1 MARLPP
7 VLSVHDFPR
16 PELDALR
23 LDGEIFRVDDCVA
36 PIDELPTPQ
45 LRAAALA
52 LELPPRLVAEQRT
65 AAWVWG
71 ALLDAPRPHEVCA
84 DISARARPTH
94 SAQLAVREVVLH
106 DDDVAQLG
114 AMAVTTPIR
123 TAIDLARFAQAWGE
137 SEIAIVRRLMA
148 AGAFNA
154 SDCAEVINQRRNLP
168 GKHLALQRLQQCR
181 VSREAYTLAAAADWL
196 GQPELTR

>member
-1 MARLPP
+1 MARLSP
-7 VLSVHDFPR
+7 VLSIADFPR

-52 LELPPRLVAEQRT
+52 LELPPRLIAEQRT

-84 DISARARPTH
+84 DISARARPTL
-94 SAQLAVREVVLH
+94 SRQFAVREVVLL
-106 DDDVAQLG
+106 DDDVAHLG
-114 AMAVTTPIR
+114 GMAVTTPIR
-123 TAIDLARFAQAWGE
+123 TAIDLARFASAWGGP
-137 SEIAIVRRLMA
+137 EIHIVRALMRP
-148 AGAFNA
+148 GEFDA
-154 SDCAEVINQRRNLP
+154 SDCARLIERRRNLP
-168 GKHLALQRLQQCR
+168 GKRIALERIAECATSGSQ
-181 VSREAYTLAAAADWL
+181 SGPAS
-196 GQPELTR
+196 PN